1 MGVNFMNKLND
12 LLEKLARPLKDYS
25 SCLLRIGLGVSFFL
39 HGYGKVPIQQG
50 FIDWLASKGLPFAEL
65 TAFLVAWG
73 EMLAGIGILI
83 GGLVGLSLPI
93 IGNIITRLSGGAVMV
108 IMIGALLLA
117 HSNWGIFFGERGS
130 ILFASEQLFLLL
142 LGTYFAIRG
151 NNNL

>member
-25 SCLLRIGLGVSFFL
+25 TCLLRIGLGVSFFL

-50 FIDWLASKGLPFAEL
+50 FIDWLASKGLPFAEV

-83 GGLVGLSLPI
+83 GGLIGLSSPVV
-93 IGNIITRLSGGAVMV
+93 GNIITRLSGGAVMV